1 MPETPAPPDAPPP
14 TLDARLPPE
23 MAARAE
29 AAGVAKA
36 ALDPARLLAL
46 AVLAGAFIAF
56 GAIFSTVV
64 AAETAGALPFGVARL
79 LIGLAFSLG
88 LILVVV
94 GGAELFT
101 GDVLM
106 VMAWAGGKL
115 PLGRMLKAW
124 AIIYAGNFIGA
135 AGTALLVFLAG
146 HHQFG
151 GGKVGL
157 AALAVAAAKSAEPFT
172 QAMLLGVL
180 CNVLVC
186 MAVWACFAARSAADK
201 VLVIL
206 LPIAAF
212 VAAGFEHSIAN
223 MYFLPMALLIHD
235 FAAADFWPQIGKTAA
250 DYPTLT
256 AANALRNLA
265 AVTLGN
271 LIGGGVLVAAMY
283 WFIYLRRPSG
293 PSRGPSS
300 PETGGGVG
308 GGG

>member
-1 MPETPAPPDAPPP
+1 MTQSEETPP

-36 ALDPARLLAL
+36 ALDPLRLLAL

-64 AAETAGALPFGVARL
+64 AADSAGTLPFGVARL
-79 LIGLAFSLG
+79 LIGLSFSLG
-88 LILVVV
+88 LVLVVV

-115 PLGRMLKAW
+115 GLARMLKAW
-124 AIIYAGNFIGA
+124 AIVYAGNLGGA
-135 AGTALLVFLAG
+135 VGTAILVFLAG
-146 HHQFG
+146 HHEYG
-151 GGKVGL
+151 AGKIGL
-157 AALAVAAAKSAEPFT
+157 AALAIASTKSAEPFF

-180 CNVLVC
+180 GNVLVC

-201 VLVIL
+201 VLVIV

-212 VAAGFEHSIAN
+212 VAAGFEHSVAN

-235 FAAADFWPQIGKTAA
+235 FAGAGFWQQVAKLPT
-250 DYPTLT
+250 DYPALT
-256 AANALRNLA
+256 AANALANLA
-265 AVTLGN
+265 AVTIGN
-271 LIGGGVLVAAMY
+271 LIGGGALVAGMY
-283 WFIYLRRPSG
+283 WFIYLRRA
-293 PSRGPSS
+293 
-300 PETGGGVG
+300 
-308 GGG
+308 

>member
-1 MPETPAPPDAPPP
+1 MSPAEPPPPPP

-23 MAARAE
+23 MAAGAE

-36 ALDPARLLAL
+36 TLDPLRMLAL

-64 AAETAGALPFGVARL
+64 AAETASQLPFGVARL

-115 PLGRMLKAW
+115 GPRFASGLAKMLKAW
-124 AIIYAGNFIGA
+124 AIVYCGNLIGA
-135 AGTALLVFLAG
+135 VGTAFLVFLAG

-151 GGKVGL
+151 AGKIGL
-157 AALAVAAAKSAEPFT
+157 AALMIANTKSAEPFF
-172 QAMLLGVL
+172 QALLLGVL

-201 VLVIL
+201 VLVIVP
-206 LPIAAF
+206 PIAAF
-212 VAAGFEHSIAN
+212 VAAGFEHSVAN
-223 MYFLPMALLIHD
+223 MYFLPVALLIRD
-235 FAAADFWPQIGKTAA
+235 FAADPFWQQIGKSAA
-250 DYPTLT
+250 DFPALGLGATLF
-256 AANALRNLA
+256 NLA

-271 LIGGGVLVAAMY
+271 MIGGGALVAGMY
-283 WFIYLRRPSG
+283 WFIYLRGSK
-293 PSRGPSS
+293 
-300 PETGGGVG
+300 
-308 GGG
+308 

>member
-1 MPETPAPPDAPPP
+1 MPEGNAAQPNPPP
-14 TLDARLPPE
+14 PSLDARLPPE

-36 ALDPARLLAL
+36 DLDPLRMLAL
-46 AVLAGAFIAF
+46 GVLAGAFIAF

-64 AAETAGALPFGVARL
+64 AAETATALPFGVARL
-79 LIGLAFSLG
+79 LIGLSFSLG

-106 VMAWAGGKL
+106 VMAWASGKL
-115 PLGRMLKAW
+115 GPRAGTGLGRMLKAW
-124 AIIYAGNFIGA
+124 AIIYGGNLIGA

-146 HHQFG
+146 HHLYG
-151 GGKVGL
+151 GGKVGA
-157 AALAVAAAKSAEPFT
+157 AALAIAEAKSATPFL

-201 VLVIL
+201 VLVIV

-212 VAAGFEHSIAN
+212 VAAGFEHSVAN
-223 MYFLPMALLIHD
+223 MYFLPVALLIRD
-235 FAAADFWPQIGKTAA
+235 FAADPFWQLTASTAA
-250 DYPTLT
+250 GFTALT
-256 AANALRNLA
+256 WSNALLNLA

-271 LIGGGVLVAAMY
+271 LIGGGALVAGMY
-283 WFIYLRRPSG
+283 WFIYLRGKR
-293 PSRGPSS
+293 
-300 PETGGGVG
+300 
-308 GGG
+308 